1 MEGAGVTMAVSRN
14 GELWITDIK
23 RHKANSRIILGG
35 GFLVSRRH
43 YLISMFR

>member
-14 GELWITDIK
+14 GEPWIADIR
-23 RHKANSRIILGG
+23 RHKANRRIILGG